1 MKQRLIGLVFA
12 VAGTGA
18 LADATSPA
26 GLWKTIDDATK
37 KEKSLVRITDNGGVL
52 SGKIEKLVDPG
63 EKPDAVC
70 DVCTDER
77 KNQPVVGLTIIRN
90 VKSSAD
96 DKSVWEG
103 GDILDPGNGK
113 IYKVRLKPVQ
123 GGKQLEVR
131 GYIGVPMF
139 GRSQTWIRVE

>member
-1 MKQRLIGLVFA
+1 MKHQLIGLAFA
-12 VAGTGA
+12 FAGAGV
-18 LADATSPA
+18 LAQSTPA

-37 KEKSLVRITDNGGVL
+37 KEKSLVRITDSGGVL
-52 SGKIEKLVDPG
+52 TGKIEKLLDA
-63 EKPDAVC
+63 EKADAVC
-70 DVCTDER
+70 DECTDER

-90 VKSSAD
+90 VKPKPD
-96 DKSVWEG
+96 DKDVWEG

-113 IYKVRLKPVQ
+113 VYKVRLKPVQ

-131 GYIGVPMF
+131 GYIGMPMF